1 MKVNGFF
8 LLGMAILTSC
18 TLAQTRDSTETDKIF
33 IDPLTYASFPGGQ
46 VALTEYIA
54 KNFNWTHGQLT
65 VQGSVFVEFLVDVD
79 GKIKDAKVLKGLC
92 ESCDKEALRLVKSMP
107 SWIPA
112 SMNGNKVEMKFVLP
126 VKFGP

>member
-1 MKVNGFF
+1 MKVNGLF
-8 LLGMAILTSC
+8 LLGLTILTSC
-18 TLAQTRDSTETDKIF
+18 TFAQTQDSTETDKIF

-46 VALTEYIA
+46 VALTKFMD
-54 KNFNWTHGQLT
+54 KNVSRTRTHPA
-65 VQGSVFVEFLVDVD
+65 VKGSVFVEFLVDVD
-79 GKIKDAKVLKGLC
+79 GKIKDAKVLRGLC
-92 ESCDKEALRLVKSMP
+92 DSCDEEALRLVKSMP